1 MQLPLISVHFM
12 SPTRSNSLMLP
23 LLPGHK
29 KTQFKDVDLTSGDGG
44 FSSSNEFRP
53 SRSEIKKINTV
64 ILLE

>member
-1 MQLPLISVHFM
+1 M